1 MILQTFFYFSDFFYI
16 VSLGKYQNFYSNM
29 VSKSFIEFIT
39 HFWSW
44 YNERDYGYNVVMIR
58 LRLLPQLC
66 AIFPNATTVKQTL
79 HASNTGHRS
88 GACSLIEL
96 KLNKDLLCLACH
108 HHVME
113 LVIGAAFEKKLRL
126 ALLR

>member
-1 MILQTFFYFSDFFYI
+1 
-16 VSLGKYQNFYSNM
+16 M

-66 AIFPNATTVKQTL
+66 AIFPNATTIKQTL
-79 HASNTGHRS
+79 PTSNTGHRS

-96 KLNKDLLCLACH
+96 KLNKDLLCLACR

-113 LVIGAAFEKKLRL
+113 LVIEAAFEKNFNWHIHRTRNPYLQEVQRPL
-126 ALLR
+126 AVCEF